1 MTEMRSTRAW
11 DLIGLGTFA
20 AVATWLLVRSFYG
33 SLPPIGPLAG
43 ASLYLVAILE
53 IGLAFY
59 IRSRIGDRRIG
70 DGPTQLH
77 PITVA
82 RALALAKASA
92 LVGAAVAGVW
102 IGFLLHVLPMA
113 ATVRAASS
121 DRVGAIVGLVAG
133 LALVGAALWL
143 EHCCR
148 TPKDNPE
155 GS

>member
-1 MTEMRSTRAW
+1 M
-11 DLIGLGTFA
+11 
-20 AVATWLLVRSFYG
+20 ATVGESFG
-33 SLPPIGPLAG
+33 VVLTPCK
-43 ASLYLVAILE
+43 
-53 IGLAFY
+53 
-59 IRSRIGDRRIG
+59 
-70 DGPTQLH
+70 PT
-77 PITVA
+77 P
-82 RALALAKASA
+82 LALAKASA